1 MDTWTLQ
8 MGFPVVNVTRFYD
21 RNEAR
26 LGQVEFICEFFVKK
40 AFEISLLQSETS
52 TISIIH

>member
-40 AFEISLLQSETS
+40 AFEIYYNPKLQQYQ
-52 TISIIH
+52 